1 MLTTATNIQL
11 LKLLQICDS
20 NFPVGAFSHSYGME
34 TYLREDIIKDRET
47 FENYIKVYLKGQF
60 MYSDGL
66 GIKLVYEA
74 LSTNQIDRLWE
85 IDQIITVQSMAR
97 ETREGTKKVG
107 QRMLQ
112 MILDLYDNEILKI
125 YGERIAQG
133 LSHGH
138 PALVFAIAMYEMGI
152 CEKDAILCHSFS
164 TVSTLVQNGV
174 RAIPLGQK
182 DGQMILRD
190 IGDFLIKMY
199 EEIQNL
205 DEEDFGM
212 TIPGLEIAQ
221 MRHETL
227 HFRLFMS

>member
-1 MLTTATNIQL
+1 MLTTATNRQL
-11 LKLLQICDS
+11 LQILQICDS

-34 TYLREDIIKDRET
+34 TYLREDVIKDRES
-47 FENYIKVYLKGQF
+47 FETYIKVYLKGQF
-60 MYSDGL
+60 MYTDGL
-66 GIKLVYEA
+66 AIRLVYEA
-74 LSTNQIDRLWE
+74 LKANQLDRIWE
-85 IDQIITVQSMAR
+85 IDRQITVQSMAR

-112 MILDLYDNEILKI
+112 MILDLYDNELLKS
-125 YGERIAQG
+125 YQERIAKE

-138 PALVFAIAMYEMGI
+138 PALVFAIIMYGMDV

-190 IGDFLIKMY
+190 IGDFLIEMY
-199 EEIQNL
+199 EEIQSL
-205 DEEDFGM
+205 EEEDFGM

-227 HFRLFMS
+227 DFRLFMS

>member
-1 MLTTATNIQL
+1 MLTTATNRQL
-11 LKLLQICDS
+11 LQLLQICDS

-47 FENYIKVYLKGQF
+47 FETYIKVYLKGQF
-60 MYSDGL
+60 IYTDGL
-66 GIKLVYEA
+66 AIRLVYEA
-74 LSTNQIDRLWE
+74 LNANELDKLWE
-85 IDQIITVQSMAR
+85 IDQQITVQSMAR

-112 MILDLYDNEILKI
+112 MILDLYDYDILKN
-125 YGERIAQG
+125 YQERITKG

-138 PALVFAIAMYEMGI
+138 PALVFAIAVHGI
-152 CEKDAILCHSFS
+152 GVCEKDAILCHSFS

-182 DGQMILRD
+182 DGQIILRD
-190 IGDFLIKMY
+190 IGEFLIEMY
-199 EEIQNL
+199 EEIQSL

-221 MRHETL
+221 MRHETIG
-227 HFRLFMS
+227 FRLFMS

>member
-1 MLTTATNIQL
+1 MLTTATNSRL
-11 LKLLQICDS
+11 LQLLQICDS

-34 TYLREDIIKDRET
+34 TYLRDDIIKDKET
-47 FENYIKVYLKGQF
+47 FEAYIKVYLKGQF
-60 MYSDGL
+60 MYTDGL
-66 GIKLVYEA
+66 AIRLVYEA
-74 LSTNQIDRLWE
+74 LDANNQDKLWE
-85 IDQIITVQSMAR
+85 IDQCLMVQSMAR

-112 MILDLYDNEILKI
+112 MILDLYDYEILKT
-125 YGERIAQG
+125 YQERIAKG

-138 PALVFAIAMYEMGI
+138 PALVFAIAMHGI
-152 CEKDAILCHSFS
+152 GISEKDTALCHSFS

-182 DGQMILRD
+182 DGQIILRD
-190 IGDFLIKMY
+190 IGDFLVELY
-199 EEIQNL
+199 EETQTL
-205 DEEDFGM
+205 EEDEFGM

-227 HFRLFMS
+227 NFRLFMS

>member
-1 MLTTATNIQL
+1 MLTTATNRQL

-34 TYLREDIIKDRET
+34 TYLREDIIKDRVT
-47 FENYIKVYLKGQF
+47 FENCIKVYLKGQF
-60 MYSDGL
+60 MYTDGL
-66 GIKLVYEA
+66 GIRLVYEA
-74 LSTNQIDRLWE
+74 LNANKLDRLWE
-85 IDQIITVQSMAR
+85 IDQQITVQSMAK

-112 MILDLYDNEILKI
+112 MILDLYDDDVLKS
-125 YGERIAQG
+125 YEERIKKD

-138 PALVFAIAMYEMGI
+138 PALVFALAMYGMGI
-152 CEKDAILCHSFS
+152 SEKDAILCHSFS

-190 IGDFLIKMY
+190 IGDFLIEMY
-199 EEIQNL
+199 EEIQGL